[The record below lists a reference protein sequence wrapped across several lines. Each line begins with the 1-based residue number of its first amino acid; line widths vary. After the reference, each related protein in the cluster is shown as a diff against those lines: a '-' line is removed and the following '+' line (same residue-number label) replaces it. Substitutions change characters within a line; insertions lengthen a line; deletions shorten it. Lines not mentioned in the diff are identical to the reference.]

1 MGLQLWKRTCVSLIS
16 QIFILEEDADI
27 CIGKDAMVV
36 CAVEGKDHVAQEA
49 EVFLQKVVS
58 FLGLFRKVEWGEEWP
73 RQRKCMTEGPE
84 TKTSKKMLSL
94 KVVQSGQICW
104 SARCSILRKGAVE
117 ESWGWRR
124 LWAQLTSWLYR
135 RDPSS
140 DTVSVRFRTFIL
152 RGE

>member
-1 MGLQLWKRTCVSLIS
+1 
-16 QIFILEEDADI
+16 
-27 CIGKDAMVV
+27 MVV

-94 KVVQSGQICW
+94 KVVQSGQIC
-104 SARCSILRKGAVE
+104 
-117 ESWGWRR
+117 
-124 LWAQLTSWLYR
+124 
-135 RDPSS
+135 
-140 DTVSVRFRTFIL
+140 
-152 RGE
+152 